1 MAVSHADTLAVCYY
15 HSTCSGRT
23 ASKHEV
29 WGGDSIPYLVSRS
42 DTDGIGDAF
51 CRASKFSSWKEEWG
65 LPQLSGILKRNLR
78 SAGVAD
84 FPAFKTVKSV
94 QAAERASCGR
104 IRTLRIETDKGP
116 IVVKGDKVRWALR
129 PSATEAK
136 ILPSASFE
144 LKNSDGRLSVQGK
157 AFGHGVGLCQF
168 GAMARARDGQNFR
181 EIIEA
186 YYRDVRIAEYR

>member
-1 MAVSHADTLAVCYY
+1 
-15 HSTCSGRT
+15 
-23 ASKHEV
+23 
-29 WGGDSIPYLVSRS
+29 
-42 DTDGIGDAF
+42 
-51 CRASKFSSWKEEWG
+51 WKEEWG